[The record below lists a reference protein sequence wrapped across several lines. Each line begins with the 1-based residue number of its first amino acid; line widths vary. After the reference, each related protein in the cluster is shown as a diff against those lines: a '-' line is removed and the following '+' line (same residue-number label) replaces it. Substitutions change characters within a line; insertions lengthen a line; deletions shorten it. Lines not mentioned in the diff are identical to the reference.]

1 VTGRPAVCVTLVRGF
16 ALMSRVHMPERS
28 GAASGAFRT
37 PGAQCPGEQVM
48 EWSYIPYAA
57 SAEEK
62 APALPEAQ
70 RFLYPPVTHFI
81 RSPHEAESADPAL
94 LAPLFTVDGPVRY
107 SACKAA
113 QDADAVI
120 VRLFEDEG
128 REATVTVGLHPA
140 VKRASLAQTDE
151 TVIAPLTIENG
162 SVTLTFAPYKAVTL
176 RLEKE

>member
-1 VTGRPAVCVTLVRGF
+1 MLANESGLAKVCMVDDT
-16 ALMSRVHMPERS
+16 AMPS
-28 GAASGAFRT
+28 SFGST
-37 PGAQCPGEQVM
+37 V
-48 EWSYIPYAA
+48 
-57 SAEEK
+57 
-62 APALPEAQ
+62 
-70 RFLYPPVTHFI
+70 PPI
-81 RSPHEAESADPAL
+81 NL

-128 REATVTVGLHPA
+128 REATVTVGLHTA